1 MYLTS
6 SIRAMTDTNSA
17 ITLKLDGLRELT
29 VTHRPYTRPRSL
41 ARPAEEKTG
50 TAVRRAFH
58 YSGRDSLT
66 SHAVVFFEFRS
77 SPSYVLRTGSKTSS
91 QRAHQTSG
99 RITKSLGFTVPLHA
113 ISFKRSSG

>member
-58 YSGRDSLT
+58 YSGRDSRT
-66 SHAVVFFEFRS
+66 IPIVFFELFHRRAEIS
-77 SPSYVLRTGSKTSS
+77 ATLR
-91 QRAHQTSG
+91 
-99 RITKSLGFTVPLHA
+99 LVMW
-113 ISFKRSSG
+113 